1 MTPNNCQ
8 DGQYERICRP
18 EFLSLHSKLDRLDDA
33 IRGNGKPGINLRL
46 ELLEAAAASR
56 RRLTWIVIGAFVSAG
71 ASAVM
76 QLVQFIG
83 RQ

>member
-1 MTPNNCQ
+1 MTEERQ
-8 DGQYERICRP
+8 QYEHICRP
-18 EFLSLHSKLDRLDDA
+18 ELGEIHAKLDRLDDA

-56 RRLTWIVIGAFVSAG
+56 RRLTWIVLGAFVSAG

-76 QLVQFIG
+76 QLVQIIG
-83 RQ
+83 RH

>member
-1 MTPNNCQ
+1 MTCERN
-8 DGQYERICRP
+8 QYERVCRQSFC
-18 EFLSLHSKLDRLDDA
+18 EINRKLDRLDESV
-33 IRGNGKPGINLRL
+33 RGNGKPGINLRL

>member
-1 MTPNNCQ
+1 MTEQ
-8 DGQYERICRP
+8 HQYERVCRQH
-18 EFLSLHSKLDRLDDA
+18 FHDINAKLDRLDEA
-33 IRGNGKPGINLRL
+33 VRGNGKPGINLRL
-46 ELLEAAAASR
+46 ELLETAAASR
-56 RRLTWIVIGAFVSAG
+56 RRLAWIVVGAFVSAG

>member
-1 MTPNNCQ
+1 MTCEQ
-8 DGQYERICRP
+8 HQYERVCRP

-46 ELLEAAAASR
+46 ELLETAATSR
-56 RRLTWIVIGAFVSAG
+56 RRLTWIVLGAFISAG

-76 QLVQFIG
+76 QLVQFLA
-83 RQ
+83 RF

>member
-1 MTPNNCQ
+1 MTEERQ
-8 DGQYERICRP
+8 QYEHICRP
-18 EFLSLHSKLDRLDDA
+18 EFGEIHAKLDRLDDA

-56 RRLTWIVIGAFVSAG
+56 RRLTWIVLGAFVSAG

-76 QLVQFIG
+76 QLVQIIG
-83 RQ
+83 RH

>member
-1 MTPNNCQ
+1 MSEQN
-8 DGQYERICRP
+8 QYERVCRRSFD
-18 EFLSLHSKLDRLDDA
+18 EIHTKLDRLDAA
-33 IRGNGKPGINLRL
+33 IRGNGRPGINLRL

-56 RRLTWIVIGAFVSAG
+56 RRLTWIVAGAFVSAG

-83 RQ
+83 RE